1 MRRPLWLSLAYAL
14 LAVAGAALLWLPF
27 HTQSALDDW
36 AVTLRERG
44 TPARA
49 TVVDQ
54 VTESG
59 GNKGSSSSTMYFSYV
74 VDGRT
79 HAQEVACFEV
89 CRAAGTEVP
98 IWVNP
103 ADPGDFV
110 TDFGQLSGHRGR
122 VQGVLGA
129 VGLAALGTGVVLT
142 LSRIRRAA
150 RPGDRAGRAGHDR
163 AARPGRDA
171 ARPDRPRPVASAPV
185 GDGRPYTG
193 RGKRKRNVRR

>member
-1 MRRPLWLSLAYAL
+1 MIRRRPLWLILASAL

-27 HTQSALDDW
+27 HTQTALDDW
-36 AVTLRERG
+36 GVTLRERG

-59 GNKGSSSSTMYFSYV
+59 GNRGSSSSTMYFSYV

-79 HAQEVACFEV
+79 HSREVPCFEV

-122 VQGVLGA
+122 VQGVLGV
-129 VGLAALGTGVVLT
+129 VGLVALGTGVVLT
-142 LSRIRRAA
+142 LSRIRRAT
-150 RPGDRAGRAGHDR
+150 RPDHDR
-163 AARPGRDA
+163 AARAGTDRA
-171 ARPDRPRPVASAPV
+171 ARARRVAPAPV
-185 GDGRPYTG
+185 GDGRLHAG

>member
-1 MRRPLWLSLAYAL
+1 MINRRSFLIHLACVL
-14 LAVAGAALLWLPF
+14 LVVGGGALLWLPF
-27 HTQSALDDW
+27 HTQMELDDW

-49 TVVDQ
+49 VVVDQ

-59 GNKGSSSSTMYFSYV
+59 GNRSPSSSTMYFSYE

-89 CRAAGTEVP
+89 CRAAGAEVS

-122 VQGVLGA
+122 VQGVLGV
-129 VGLAALGTGVVLT
+129 VGLAVLGVGVVLT
-142 LSRIRRAA
+142 WSQISRRRAE
-150 RPGDRAGRAGHDR
+150 
-163 AARPGRDA
+163 RPGRN
-171 ARPDRPRPVASAPV
+171 RTRRDRPRRVEPAT
-185 GDGRPYTG
+185 GGRGYVG
-193 RGKRKRNVRR
+193 RGKRKRNVRP

>member
-59 GNKGSSSSTMYFSYV
+59 GNRSSSSSTMYFSYV
-74 VDGRT
+74 VEGRT
-79 HAQEVACFEV
+79 HAQEVPCFEV

-122 VQGVLGA
+122 VQGVLGV
-129 VGLAALGTGVVLT
+129 VGLVALGTGVVLT

-150 RPGDRAGRAGHDR
+150 RPGHDR
-163 AARPGRDA
+163 AARPRKDRA
-171 ARPDRPRPVASAPV
+171 VRPRRMAPAPV
-185 GDGRPYTG
+185 GDGRPYAG

>member
-14 LAVAGAALLWLPF
+14 LAVAGATLLWLPF

-36 AVTLRERG
+36 GVTLRERG

-74 VDGRT
+74 VEGRT
-79 HAQEVACFEV
+79 HAQEVPCFEV
-89 CRAAGTEVP
+89 CRAAGAEVP

-122 VQGVLGA
+122 VQGVLGV
-129 VGLAALGTGVVLT
+129 VGLAALGAGVVLT

-150 RPGDRAGRAGHDR
+150 RPGHDR
-163 AARPGRDA
+163 AARPGRDRA
-171 ARPDRPRPVASAPV
+171 VRLRRVAPAPV
-185 GDGRPYTG
+185 GDGRLYTG

>member
-1 MRRPLWLSLAYAL
+1 MIVRRPLWLVLASAL

-27 HTQSALDDW
+27 HTQTALDDW
-36 AVTLRERG
+36 GVTLRERG

-59 GNKGSSSSTMYFSYV
+59 GNRSSSSRTMYFSYV

-79 HAQEVACFEV
+79 HSQEVPCFEV

-122 VQGVLGA
+122 VQGVLGV

-142 LSRIRRAA
+142 LSRIRRAV
-150 RPGDRAGRAGHDR
+150 RPDDDR
-163 AARPGRDA
+163 AARPGRDRA
-171 ARPDRPRPVASAPV
+171 ARPRPVPV
-185 GDGRPYTG
+185 GDGRVHTG

>member
-1 MRRPLWLSLAYAL
+1 MRRPLWLVLASAL

-27 HTQSALDDW
+27 HTQTALDDW
-36 AVTLRERG
+36 GVTLRERG

-59 GNKGSSSSTMYFSYV
+59 GNRSSSSRTMYFSYV

-79 HAQEVACFEV
+79 HSQEVPCFEV

-122 VQGVLGA
+122 VQGVLGV

-142 LSRIRRAA
+142 LSRIRRAVQ
-150 RPGDRAGRAGHDR
+150 PDDDR
-163 AARPGRDA
+163 AARFGRNRA
-171 ARPDRPRPVASAPV
+171 ARPRPVPV
-185 GDGRPYTG
+185 GDGRVHTG

>member
-1 MRRPLWLSLAYAL
+1 MRRPSWPGIAYVL
-14 LAVAGAALLWLPF
+14 LAVAGGALLWLPF
-27 HTQSALDDW
+27 HTQAALDDW
-36 AVTLRERG
+36 GATLRERG

-49 TVVDQ
+49 LVVDQ
-54 VTESG
+54 VTENG
-59 GNKGSSSSTMYFSYV
+59 GNRKSSSSTMYFSYV

-79 HAQEVACFEV
+79 HSQEVACFEV

-122 VQGVLGA
+122 VQGVLGV

-142 LSRIRRAA
+142 LSRIRRRPAG
-150 RPGDRAGRAGHDR
+150 RPGHG
-163 AARPGRDA
+163 AARPGR
-171 ARPDRPRPVASAPV
+171 PRPAAPATA
-185 GDGRPYTG
+185 GRGCAG
-193 RGKRKRNVRR
+193 RGKRKRNVQR

>member
-1 MRRPLWLSLAYAL
+1 MRRPSWLSLAYVL
-14 LAVAGAALLWLPF
+14 LAVAGGALLWLPF
-27 HTQSALDDW
+27 HTQRALDDW
-36 AVTLRERG
+36 GVTLRERG

-49 TVVDQ
+49 VVVDQ

-59 GNKGSSSSTMYFSYV
+59 GNRSSSSSTMYFRYV

-79 HAQEVACFEV
+79 HSQEVPCFEV

-129 VGLAALGTGVVLT
+129 VGLVALGTGVVLT
-142 LSRIRRAA
+142 LSRVRSRR
-150 RPGDRAGRAGHDR
+150 GGRLGQN
-163 AARPGRDA
+163 A
-171 ARPDRPRPVASAPV
+171 ARPDRPRRVAPVA
-185 GDGRPYTG
+185 DGQGYAG
-193 RGKRKRNVRR
+193 RGKRKHNVRR

>member
-1 MRRPLWLSLAYAL
+1 MRRPLWLVLASAL

-27 HTQSALDDW
+27 HTQTALDDW

-59 GNKGSSSSTMYFSYV
+59 GNRGSSSRTMYFSYV

-79 HAQEVACFEV
+79 HSQEVPCFEV

-110 TDFGQLSGHRGR
+110 TDFGQLSRHRGR
-122 VQGVLGA
+122 VQGVLGV

-142 LSRIRRAA
+142 LSRIRRAV
-150 RPGDRAGRAGHDR
+150 RPDDDR
-163 AARPGRDA
+163 AARPGRDRA
-171 ARPDRPRPVASAPV
+171 ARPRPVPV
-185 GDGRPYTG
+185 GDGRVHTG